1 MHGPNERSQP
11 MKSVLVTGSSRGI
24 GRETALLFARRGY
37 RVAVNCA
44 HRLDELKKVQ
54 YEIEALGAPCL
65 AFQADVGNYEEVSRM
80 IQSINQ
86 EWGGI
91 SVLINNA
98 GIASIGLFQDM
109 SYEDYKHLLD
119 TNLTSVLNCCHLV
132 IPDMIRRHEGK
143 IINVSSIWG
152 NAGASCEAVYSAA
165 KGGINS
171 FTKAL
176 GKELAP
182 SNIQVNAVACGV
194 IDTEMNACL
203 SEEEKEAL
211 AQEIPAG
218 RFGKASEAAEL
229 IYALASGHNYLNAQ
243 IITLDG
249 GYL

>member
-1 MHGPNERSQP
+1 

-24 GRETALLFARRGY
+24 GRETALAFARRGY
-37 RVAVNCA
+37 RVAINCA
-44 HRLDELKKVQ
+44 HRLNELTSVQ
-54 YEIEALGAPCL
+54 REIESLHVPCL
-65 AFQADVGNYEEVSRM
+65 AFQADVGNYEEASRM
-80 IQSINQ
+80 IQSIYA
-86 EWGGI
+86 EWGSL
-91 SVLINNA
+91 SVLVNNA
-98 GIASIGLFQDM
+98 GVASIGLFQDL
-109 SYEDYKHLLD
+109 SCEDYTRLLN
-119 TNLTSVLNCCHLV
+119 TNLISVLNCCHLV
-132 IPDMIRRHEGK
+132 IPEMVRRQEGK

-203 SEEEKEAL
+203 SAEEKKAL
-211 AQEIPAG
+211 EQEIPAG

-229 IYALASGHNYLNAQ
+229 IYTLASGHNYLNAQ